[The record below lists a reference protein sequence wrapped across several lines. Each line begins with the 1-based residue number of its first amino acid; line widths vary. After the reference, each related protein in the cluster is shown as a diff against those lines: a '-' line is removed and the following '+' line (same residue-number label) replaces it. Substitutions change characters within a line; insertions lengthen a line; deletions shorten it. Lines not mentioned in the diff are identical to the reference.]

1 MNKWYRT
8 TNGNGKKTLDCKDI
22 ERIAVS
28 VLEGKKEGITKV
40 VFGDQWCISG
50 YHTSNQNTGYT
61 FEASDKNNIV
71 YVDLDDWK
79 YVCMEEWEN
88 TLFIYVTDYKP
99 ADEKEIK

>member
-22 ERIAVS
+22 ERAAIS
-28 VLEGKKEGITKV
+28 VLEGKREGFTEVII
-40 VFGDQWCISG
+40 GDQWRIYG
-50 YHTSNQNTGYT
+50 YQASNQNTGYT
-61 FEASDKNNIV
+61 FYASDKNSVV

-99 ADEKEIK
+99 AD